1 MNKEEKI
8 LPVLRFPEF
17 VNDSEWENKQLDSLC
32 KFVRGPFGGA
42 LKKEIFVKE
51 GYAVYE
57 QSQAIYNQ
65 FNVFRYFITKEKFE
79 ELKRFAVNK
88 DDIIMSC
95 SGTMGKFSIVPKK
108 FKKGVINQALLK
120 LTVKENLVVPFIKI
134 SLELPLNQ
142 NKLLAQSAGGAIKN
156 VVGVNELK
164 KIEIP
169 IPHIKEQEKIANCLS
184 SLDNLITEE
193 SEKLDLLKDH
203 KKGLLQQLFPAKGET
218 KPQYRFQEFKND
230 GDWEETILDD
240 VADYAN
246 GKAHEKEISETGK
259 YKVVN
264 SKFISTDG
272 RVVKFTDSTNLKA
285 NIGDILMV
293 LSDIPN
299 GKAIAK
305 CFYVDKEDTYTVNQR
320 ICKITPTGID
330 NKFLFYIQNRNSY
343 FLAFDDGVK
352 QTNLRKDT
360 VLSFPFLKPKSTKEQ
375 QKIANCLSSTDDL
388 IQAQKTKI
396 KNLKNH
402 KKGLMQK
409 LFPNVNNKV

>member
-8 LPVLRFPEF
+8 LPALRFPEF
-17 VNDSEWENKQLDSLC
+17 ENDSEWENKQLDSLC

-42 LKKEIFVKE
+42 LKKEIFVKK

-65 FNVFRYFITKEKFE
+65 FNVFRYFITEEKFE
-79 ELKRFAVNK
+79 ELKRFAVNA

-95 SGTMGKFSIVPKK
+95 SGTMGKFSIIPKT

-120 LTVKENLVVPFIKI
+120 LTVKENLVVNFVKI

-156 VVGVNELK
+156 VVGVSELK
-164 KIEIP
+164 KIEIS
-169 IPHIKEQEKIANCLS
+169 IPPIKEQKKIANCLS
-184 SLDNLITEE
+184 SLDNIITAET
-193 SEKLDLLKDH
+193 EKLDHLKDH
-203 KKGLLQQLFPAKGET
+203 KKGLLQQLFPANGET
-218 KPQYRFQEFKND
+218 KPQFRFSEFKND
-230 GDWEETILDD
+230 GDWVETILDD

-272 RVVKFTDSTNLKA
+272 RVVKFTDSANLKA
-285 NIGDILMV
+285 NIGDVLMV

-330 NKFLFYIQNRNSY
+330 NKFLFYIQNRNKY

-375 QKIANCLSSTDDL
+375 QIIANCLSSADDL

-402 KKGLMQK
+402 KKGLLQQ
-409 LFPNVNNKV
+409 LFPNNL